1 MLGTGRN
8 SLVCSTGHAQ
18 GSAASSPARV
28 GGHGSCS
35 LSTSAEVPPLKYSS
49 RVIPAA
55 EAISHTRC
63 LSCRTR
69 KKNKKILES
78 LHNPSNECNQGHAAI
93 NRSLPTSQCIEVR
106 LYSSSSMETL
116 IFTQW
121 HSEQLL
127 LTHILQHSRKKML
140 LWDWVCFF
148 FYSAGETRTNCSIWK
163 VILGPSTPAR
173 WKRTALKAR
182 EVCLCIDTRAVGVT
196 ACPKSACCAEA
207 SRVR

>member
-1 MLGTGRN
+1 MLGAGRN

-35 LSTSAEVPPLKYSS
+35 LSTSAEVPPRKYSS
-49 RVIPAA
+49 RHPCSRGHLPHEMLV
-55 EAISHTRC
+55 
-63 LSCRTR
+63 LQDQ
-69 KKNKKILES
+69 KKNKILKL
-78 LHNPSNECNQGHAAI
+78 LHNPSNECNQGHAAT
-93 NRSLPTSQCIEVR
+93 NGSLPTSQCIEVR

-116 IFTQW
+116 ILTQW

-140 LWDWVCFF
+140 SWDWVCFF

-173 WKRTALKAR
+173 GKRTALKAR
-182 EVCLCIDTRAVGVT
+182 EVCLCIDTRAVGAT
-196 ACPKSACCAEA
+196 ARPKSACCAEA

>member
-1 MLGTGRN
+1 MFFSGGCFFLCLPSFLHLPSGQEGLQGRSPSQRVPTPRLLPHGLMEFFHGTGPGGWGKVLGAGRN

-49 RVIPAA
+49 RHPCSRGHLPHEMLV
-55 EAISHTRC
+55 
-63 LSCRTR
+63 LQDQ
-69 KKNKKILES
+69 KKNKILKL
-78 LHNPSNECNQGHAAI
+78 LHNPSNECNQGHAAT
-93 NRSLPTSQCIEVR
+93 NGSLPTSQCIEVR

-127 LTHILQHSRKKML
+127 LTYILQHSRKKNAIVGLGL
-140 LWDWVCFF
+140 LFLLQCW
-148 FYSAGETRTNCSIWK
+148 
-163 VILGPSTPAR
+163 
-173 WKRTALKAR
+173 
-182 EVCLCIDTRAVGVT
+182 
-196 ACPKSACCAEA
+196 
-207 SRVR
+207 